1 MQKKKKIKQP
11 LRTIFLHT
19 TSHYF
24 YPLSAH
30 SGIWKLTLHVKKKK
44 GKVIYNIHTRK
55 TLWRSYS
62 TVFKISINELGK
74 MVECESWLN
83 HENKKKQ

>member
-44 GKVIYNIHTRK
+44 
-55 TLWRSYS
+55 
-62 TVFKISINELGK
+62 
-74 MVECESWLN
+74 ESDIQYT
-83 HENKKKQ
+83 H